1 MQFFDTV
8 PIGRIMNRFSRDQ
21 DIIDNLLMMEGF
33 RMLFYWV
40 GTALGTLIVIGVY
53 NYWFTIAIP
62 FILLFFYVTQLYYR
76 RTSRELKRMDSITR
90 SPLFAHFSETLTG
103 LSTIR
108 AYRQQYSFIHGNY
121 DRMDTND
128 RPYYLL
134 QCSSRW
140 LGERLE
146 FMGGCVTFLT
156 AAIGVATRNS
166 ANPGVVGL
174 SLSYA
179 LSLTQVLAFMVRN
192 IVDTENNMNSVERS
206 KSYAEHIEQEAPAV
220 LPDDS
225 KIPPEWP
232 QEGTIQFQDLS
243 IRYRAGLPLVLK
255 QITFSVA
262 GGERIGV
269 VGRTGAVSTS
279 CLQLF

>member
-1 MQFFDTV
+1 MISVFNF
-8 PIGRIMNRFSRDQ
+8 
-21 DIIDNLLMMEGF
+21 
-33 RMLFYWV
+33 
-40 GTALGTLIVIGVY
+40 
-53 NYWFTIAIP
+53 WFAIAIP
-62 FILLFFYVTQLYYR
+62 FILLFFYVTQTYYR
-76 RTSRELKRMDSITR
+76 RTSRELKRMDAITR

-108 AYRQQYSFIHGNY
+108 AYRQQQSFIQGNY
-121 DRMDTND
+121 LRIDTND

-156 AAIGVATRNS
+156 AAIGVATRYS
-166 ANPGVVGL
+166 VNPGAVGL

-192 IVDTENNMNSVERS
+192 VVDTENNMNSVERCR
-206 KSYAEHIEQEAPAV
+206 SYTLKIEQEAPAS

-232 QEGTIQFQDLS
+232 DRGNIEFRDLS
-243 IRYRAGLPLVLK
+243 IRYRADLPLVLK
-255 QITFSVA
+255 QLSFSIS
-262 GGERIGV
+262 GGEWIGV
-269 VGRTGAVSTS
+269 VGRTGAVSS
-279 CLQLF
+279 